1 MQLKSLQSRIFVMWL
16 KKSNRKG
23 KCLMPVF
30 PLGIFLGMMLVLTG
44 FLFGCWVAF
53 LICQSMENTSFKSK
67 KSVRRKKR
75 PVHKKEETMLSTK
88 KHKHSK
94 ENEPLCERVQKAA
107 SFVQET
113 HPKDSVDVIRKS
125 RKQQD
130 KAYHYLKKKN
140 KGEKM

>member
-53 LICQSMENTSFKSK
+53 LICQSIENTSFKSK
-67 KSVRRKKR
+67 KSVRRKKQ
-75 PVHKKEETMLSTK
+75 PVHKKKKRLCFLQKNTSIVKKMSLCVSGCKKRHLLCRKHIQKIAWMSFEKVESSKTK
-88 KHKHSK
+88 
-94 ENEPLCERVQKAA
+94 P
-107 SFVQET
+107 T
-113 HPKDSVDVIRKS
+113 II
-125 RKQQD
+125 
-130 KAYHYLKKKN
+130 
-140 KGEKM
+140 